1 MRRILLT
8 VKLILSVL
16 LLSSCAN
23 NSLSTDTQKTTNEIA
38 SWLYPYV
45 KVENRVYVI
54 ESDENKVELVEKE
67 NIGEQIGTV
76 EEKYDFEGDEQTSQA
91 TIASNYLEKGT
102 KLFTIK
108 NVDPSDHIAFEK
120 SEGVFVKVTE
130 ESAVA
135 KKPTDKTN

>member
-1 MRRILLT
+1 MRRVPLT

-23 NSLSTDTQKTTNEIA
+23 NSPSTDTQKTTNEIA
-38 SWLYPYV
+38 SWPYPYV
-45 KVENRVYVI
+45 KVENHVYVI
-54 ESDENKVELVEKE
+54 ENDENKVELVEKE

-102 KLFTIK
+102 KLFAIK
-108 NVDPSDHIAFEK
+108 DVDPSVHIAFEK
-120 SEGVFVKVTE
+120 SEGVFVKATE
-130 ESAVA
+130 ESAVP
-135 KKPTDKTN
+135 KNPTDKTN